1 MRKCD
6 SPLDHVTVAAPCNM
20 GWDNMVGNE
29 RVRFCGQC
37 NLNVYNLSA
46 MSKSEA
52 ERLVSQAEGRLCV
65 RYYRRAD
72 GTILTKNCPVG
83 LRALKRRLSRIA
95 SASISAALSFFAG
108 LLAATGL
115 RQQPPIPVATQGAMI
130 KVSEKLPERNIVL
143 PDRDFVMGTPVA
155 PEYLMGNAVVGQTP
169 DTEQWEDGQMVLTE
183 PRAKPRIKRK

>member
-1 MRKCD
+1 MRKCS
-6 SPLDHVTVAAPCNM
+6 SPLDHVTVAAPCNV

-37 NLNVYNLSA
+37 SLNVYNLSA
-46 MSKSEA
+46 MSKSDA
-52 ERLVSQAEGRLCV
+52 EQLVSQTEGRLCV

-95 SASISAALSFFAG
+95 RASISAVLSFLAG
-108 LLAATGL
+108 ILAATGL
-115 RQQPPIPVATQGAMI
+115 RQQPLIPVATQGAVI
-130 KVSEKLPERNIVL
+130 KVSEKLPERNVVL
-143 PDRDFVMGTPVA
+143 PERDFVMGTYAA
-155 PEYLMGNAVVGQTP
+155 PEYTTGKAVVGQAI

-183 PRAKPRIKRK
+183 PRPKLRPKRK

>member
-6 SPLDHVTVAAPCNM
+6 SPLDHVTVAAPCNV

-37 NLNVYNLSA
+37 SLNVYNLSA
-46 MSKSEA
+46 MSKGDA
-52 ERLVSQAEGRLCV
+52 ERLVSQTEGRLCV

-108 LLAATGL
+108 ILAATGL
-115 RQQPPIPVATQGAMI
+115 RERPLIPVATQGAVI
-130 KVSEKLPERNIVL
+130 KVSEKLPERNVFL
-143 PDRDFVMGTPVA
+143 PERDYVMGTYAA
-155 PEYLMGNAVVGQTP
+155 PEYTMGKPVVGQAI
-169 DTEQWEDGQMVLTE
+169 DTEQWEDGQMVITE
-183 PRAKPRIKRK
+183 PRAKLRAKRK